1 MSSLNESL
9 VFLYTSARESTWDV
23 VCSIDDTATT
33 DNYLQRRLVSAVRDA
48 TEILLLKSNVS
59 VPADLLSRIQYV
71 RAFCKTDMV
80 PVLCDMLCS
89 EDQLSRDDLDSIS
102 RTVDCWLTQ
111 LGNKYSSILKN
122 PRIQCQV
129 MACVC

>member
-23 VCSIDDTATT
+23 VCSIDDTATP

-71 RAFCKTDMV
+71 RAFCKNDMV
-80 PVLCDMLCS
+80 PVLCDMLCG
-89 EDQLSRDDLDSIS
+89 EDQLSRDDLSSIS

-111 LGNKYSSILKN
+111 LGNKYSAILKN